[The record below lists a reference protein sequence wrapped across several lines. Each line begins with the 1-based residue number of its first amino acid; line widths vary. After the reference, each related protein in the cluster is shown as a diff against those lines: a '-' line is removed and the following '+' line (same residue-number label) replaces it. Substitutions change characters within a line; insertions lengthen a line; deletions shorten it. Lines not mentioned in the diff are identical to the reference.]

1 MLKNSFEIL
10 FLFPKPYL
18 WDVYTSN
25 LMLNRMKKQLLLIV
39 LSAFM
44 GASTISTQTRII
56 FAAGFFISHLFIS
69 QLILNILKNPG
80 YCVIEN

>member
-1 MLKNSFEIL
+1 
-10 FLFPKPYL
+10 
-18 WDVYTSN
+18 
-25 LMLNRMKKQLLLIV
+25 MKKQLLLIV

-69 QLILNILKNPG
+69 QLILNILKKPG